1 MRKCKRRE
9 SNSLGKDAALG
20 PPDSAAHRPYHRTD
34 LEAYVATVQR
44 ENATQARAIHEPT
57 WRLDDAELLV
67 RHSNNRE
74 VWLALSAD
82 VCANQVAWCQAG
94 DLLVSRSQ
102 T

>member
-1 MRKCKRRE
+1 MLWRPD
-9 SNSLGKDAALG
+9 GAAR
-20 PPDSAAHRPYHRTD
+20 RPYHRTD

-44 ENATQARAIHEPT
+44 DNATQARAIHEPT

-102 T
+102 TIWLASGNE

>member
-1 MRKCKRRE
+1 MLWRPD
-9 SNSLGKDAALG
+9 GAAR
-20 PPDSAAHRPYHRTD
+20 RPYHRTD
-34 LEAYVATVQR
+34 LEAYVPTVQR

-82 VCANQVAWCQAG
+82 VCANQVAWCQTG

-102 T
+102 AIGLASAKQ